1 MDRSLHFNVKSFF
14 VMIEFKVCI
23 VWHEYCYS
31 SFLLISIC
39 MVRADS
45 FEKTL
50 MLGKIEGRRRR
61 GWQRMRWLDG
71 ITDLMDMGL
80 GRLWNW
86 WWTGRPGML
95 RFMGSQ
101 RVGHDWATELN
112 YMVWFYHTLTFS
124 QHVSLDLKL
133 VSCRQHI
140 FGSCFCVC
148 LASPCLLLD
157 PFSPLIFSVIVDI
170 YVPIVILLFW
180 FTFGGCFVF
189 FSFLFCFLHLWF
201 CN

>member
-1 MDRSLHFNVKSFF
+1 MDRSLHFNVKSVF

-23 VWHEYCYS
+23 VWHEYCYF

-61 GWQRMRWLDG
+61 GRQRMRWLDG

-95 RFMGSQ
+95 RFMGLQ
-101 RVGHDWATELN
+101 RVGHDWVTELN
-112 YMVWFYHTLTFS
+112 WTDVSIWRKDRDSVYTTGEITFKYIQFSNYLCTTRKLCSQKYPYMLM
-124 QHVSLDLKL
+124 
-133 VSCRQHI
+133 
-140 FGSCFCVC
+140 
-148 LASPCLLLD
+148 AS
-157 PFSPLIFSVIVDI
+157 
-170 YVPIVILLFW
+170 
-180 FTFGGCFVF
+180 
-189 FSFLFCFLHLWF
+189 
-201 CN
+201 